1 MRIFLV
7 AGKAGSGKNEVAK
20 LIREYYTY
28 KLQESAVTSFSKYI
42 TNFTK
47 ELTDWDGSPGNK
59 PRDFMQKLGDTI
71 RRKDPYYFTKNMIA
85 DISVFEEYVSNLV
98 IADVRMPEE
107 IEEIRNNFEDV
118 YAIYVVNQFEPSKLS
133 VEQQAHI
140 TETALENYADFDY
153 TIANDTLE
161 SLHDKVF
168 KILEGIK

>member
-7 AGKAGSGKNEVAK
+7 AGKSGSGKNEVAK
-20 LIREYYTY
+20 LIREFYAY
-28 KLQESAVTSFSKYI
+28 KLEESAVTSFSKYI
-42 TNFTK
+42 SNFTK

-71 RRKDPYYFTKNMIA
+71 RKKDPYYFTKSMIQ
-85 DISVFEEYVSNLV
+85 DIKVYEEYVKDLV
-98 IADVRMPEE
+98 ICDVRMPEE
-107 IEEIRNNFEDV
+107 IEEIRNNYDDV
-118 YAIYVVNQFEPSKLS
+118 YAIYVVNQFGNSTLS

-140 TETALENYADFDY
+140 TETALEDYNDFDY

-161 SLHDKVF
+161 KLRDKVF